1 MNALILGGTGLVG
14 NDLVELLISDNRLEK
29 VELLSR
35 RELDNKQ
42 VKVINHVVDFSTLTT
57 LDLNGPI
64 DVLFIAFGTTLKQAG
79 SKAKQF
85 EIDVDIPTRIMALA
99 HSVGVEN
106 CVLISALGVSLK
118 SPFFYSRMKAQLDE
132 NAKAIGFKKLVLIQP
147 SVLDGSRK
155 ETRTGEKLSIQ
166 FGNILGKTG
175 LINRFK
181 PVKSLDVA
189 KSMLQSVLDLPN
201 GTHVVTS
208 EVIPSFAKKYND
220 NSAQFHEK
228 ESI

>member
-1 MNALILGGTGLVG
+1 
-14 NDLVELLISDNRLEK
+14 
-29 VELLSR
+29 
-35 RELDNKQ
+35 
-42 VKVINHVVDFSTLTT
+42 
-57 LDLNGPI
+57 
-64 DVLFIAFGTTLKQAG
+64 
-79 SKAKQF
+79 
-85 EIDVDIPTRIMALA
+85 
-99 HSVGVEN
+99 
-106 CVLISALGVSLK
+106 
-118 SPFFYSRMKAQLDE
+118 
-132 NAKAIGFKKLVLIQP
+132 
-147 SVLDGSRK
+147 LDGTRK

-208 EVIPSFAKKYND
+208 EMIPSLAKKYND